1 MKTAHDRQAGA
12 TLIVTVLTMTILIAV
27 LLVVSSQLTIT
38 GMRSAGDRRA
48 TLQAQYAAESGLEIA
63 KVRLRD
69 TQAIFNGVTNPDG
82 TVTPVLQVP
91 KSTRAADLISLA
103 EGYCGKSGAAA
114 WTQTSAAGTYPV
126 KYKCSAAAPAA
137 GDNPNRYKVLAVFA
151 RMDRMPPGL
160 AKGRGL
166 KTSTDLESYWSE
178 VFSPVGTAIRPT
190 GSNYNVSYRLI
201 PTRVERTGNTNF
213 KFYMQVQ
220 GLQSTGTQ
228 GVTTRVL
235 NARSTQQSEIW
246 FQIALPSFVDRVL
259 FTNHHTTTSGT
270 RPNFTNQVFDGPVHT
285 NDRFTFAAGATA
297 EFKSKVTSAGC
308 TAYNT
313 DGTCATNTDGTM
325 KTTPGLYVGGTL
337 NQLGS
342 GGITSLAGL
351 TSRVPGGVTF
361 APVNGVVTPN
371 WQSEFQPMPENA
383 EDQAAAANAGGLNI
397 PTGATVTL
405 AASTSGSSVVPP
417 TSYSATD
424 KKWTPAPTYQFITVK
439 NGSTTTVYRVDAAG
453 KMDVQSGSGWTS
465 FRTTFNGVLYSND
478 GDASKTGNITI
489 SGPGRNTSGQPLP
502 AIAGFSQLT
511 IASEDNVGIAS
522 DLTYSDVP
530 CKAPDSC
537 ASKDTPNNL
546 LGIYS
551 QSGNVSILKSAPD
564 DVNIH
569 SVLMAGEGEV
579 NVEAYDEITN
589 YKTVC
594 VRYCGTRY
602 AQYGKVGTGR
612 GKVNLIG
619 GLIEN
624 YYGAFG
630 TFNPSD
636 PSTTETGYGRNFSFD
651 ERMGEGV
658 GMSPPYFPLSPKWS
672 IESPNSASV
681 ALTNLTWQQSAR

>member
-1 MKTAHDRQAGA
+1 MNTAHDRQAGA
-12 TLIVTVLTMTILIAV
+12 TLIVTVLTMTVLIAV

-38 GMRSAGDRRA
+38 GMRSAADRRT
-48 TLQAQYAAESGLEIA
+48 TLQAQYAAESGLAIA

-69 TQAIFNGVTNPDG
+69 TQAILNGVTNPDG
-82 TVTPVLQVP
+82 TISPVLEIP
-91 KSTRAADLISLA
+91 KSTKAADLLSMA
-103 EGYCGKSGAAA
+103 EGYCGKTGSAA

-126 KYKCSAAAPAA
+126 KYECSAAAPAA

-160 AKGRGL
+160 AKGRNL
-166 KTSTDLESYWSE
+166 KTNTDLQTYFSQA
-178 VFSPVGTAIRPT
+178 FSPTGITTTPT
-190 GSNYNVSYRLI
+190 GGNYEVTYRLV

-228 GVTTRVL
+228 GVSTRVL

-259 FTNHHTTTSGT
+259 FTNHHTTTTGT

-297 EFKSKVTSAGC
+297 QFKSKVTSAGC
-308 TAYNT
+308 TAYNN
-313 DGTCATNTDGTM
+313 DGTCATNTDGSL
-325 KTTPGLYVGGTL
+325 KTKPGLYVGGTL

-342 GGITSLAGL
+342 GGITNLTGL
-351 TSRVPGGVTF
+351 TSSVPGGVTF
-361 APVNGVVTPN
+361 APVNGVVTPD

-417 TSYSATD
+417 TSYSAAD
-424 KKWTPAPTYQFITVK
+424 KKWSPAPTYQFITVK
-439 NGSTTTVYRVDAAG
+439 NGATTTVYRVDAAG
-453 KMDVQSGSGWTS
+453 KMDVQSGSGWTTY
-465 FRTTFNGVLYSND
+465 RNPFNGVLYSND

-489 SGPGRNTSGQPLP
+489 SGPGRTTTGQPLP

-537 ASKDTPNNL
+537 ASKDTPKNL

-579 NVEAYDEITN
+579 NVQNHDSN
-589 YKTVC
+589 TVC
-594 VRYCGTRY
+594 TSYDW
-602 AQYGKVGTGR
+602 YGRCTATTGR

-630 TFNPSD
+630 TFSTKD
-636 PSTTETGYGRNFSFD
+636 PSTTTSGYGRNFSFD

-658 GMSPPYFPLSPKWS
+658 GMSPPYFPLSPKWK

>member
-1 MKTAHDRQAGA
+1 
-12 TLIVTVLTMTILIAV
+12 MTILIAV

-48 TLQAQYAAESGLEIA
+48 TLQAQYAAESGLAIA

-69 TQAIFNGVTNPDG
+69 TQAILNGVTNPDG
-82 TVTPVLQVP
+82 TISPVLEIP
-91 KSTRAADLISLA
+91 RSTKAADLISMA
-103 EGYCGKSGAAA
+103 EGYCGKTGSAA

-137 GDNPNRYKVLAVFA
+137 GDNPNRYKVLSVFA

-160 AKGRGL
+160 AKGRNL
-166 KTSTDLESYWSE
+166 KTNTDLQTYFSQA
-178 VFSPVGTAIRPT
+178 FSPT
-190 GSNYNVSYRLI
+190 GITTTPAGGNYEVTYRLV

-220 GLQSTGTQ
+220 GLQSTGKQ
-228 GVTTRVL
+228 GVSTRVL

-259 FTNHHTTTSGT
+259 FTNHHTTKDDK

-285 NDRFTFAAGATA
+285 NDRFTFAVGATA
-297 EFKSKVTSAGC
+297 QFKSKVTSAGC
-308 TAYNT
+308 TAYKT
-313 DGTCATNTDGTM
+313 DGTCATNTDGSL
-325 KTTPGLYVGGTL
+325 KTKPGLYVSETL

-342 GGITSLAGL
+342 GGITNLAGL
-351 TSRVPGGVTF
+351 TNAVPSGVGF
-361 APVNGVVTPN
+361 APVNGVVTPD

-397 PTGATVTL
+397 PNGATVTL
-405 AASTSGSSVVPP
+405 AASTSGNSVVSP

-439 NGSTTTVYRVDAAG
+439 NGATITVYRVDAAG
-453 KMDVQSGSGWTS
+453 KMDIQSGSGWSS
-465 FRTTFNGVLYSND
+465 FRNPFNGVLYSND
-478 GDASKTGNITI
+478 GNASKTGNITI
-489 SGPGRNTSGQPLP
+489 SGPGRSTTGQPLP

-511 IASEDNVGIAS
+511 IAAEDNVGIAS

-537 ASKDTPNNL
+537 ASKDTPTNL

-564 DVNIH
+564 DINIH

-579 NVEAYDEITN
+579 NVESHDSN
-589 YKTVC
+589 TVC
-594 VRYCGTRY
+594 TSYDRYGNCTASR
-602 AQYGKVGTGR
+602 GR

-630 TFNPSD
+630 TFSPKN
-636 PSTTETGYGRNFSFD
+636 PSTTTSGYGRNFSFD

-658 GMSPPYFPLSPKWS
+658 GMSPPYFPLSPKWK